1 MIANLKSIIES
12 LVFVSETPLS
22 LNRLKAILGDVDLR
36 DIRLALAELK
46 GEYEDRQGGF
56 TLQEVAGGYQFRT
69 CSAYSDWIKKLL
81 KPSPTRLSRAALETL
96 AIIAYKQP
104 IIRADVEHIRGVDSG
119 GVLRMLL
126 EKKLIRVLGRKD
138 IPGRPMIYGTTKD
151 FLEIFNLKDLSEL
164 PSPKEITSLGTPDEE
179 DTADDL
185 VDSDDVMDSEVEHGL
200 AANAQEL
207 ASAAHVS
214 PETGPPLEMRTPPDG
229 DLFGKNAAETA
240 ETDIDKLPAAFD
252 GQGSPPAESGAPEK
266 ELSQFETTK
275 STPSLQP
282 NKTALPSADKTD
294 PHKSEA

>member
-69 CSAYSDWIKKLL
+69 RSAYSDWIKKLL

-164 PSPKEITSLGTPDEE
+164 PSPKEITSLGTPDQ
-179 DTADDL
+179 DDAPDEAL
-185 VDSDDVMDSEVEHGL
+185 DSVDAQSL
-200 AANAQEL
+200 AAHAREPD
-207 ASAAHVS
+207 AVSHVS
-214 PETGPPLEMRTPPDG
+214 PETVSPPEAGGAPDG
-229 DLFGKNAAETA
+229 DLPAATGA
-240 ETDIDKLPAAFD
+240 AGGETDADEMPAPIDDPATLPGEA
-252 GQGSPPAESGAPEK
+252 GAPQK
-266 ELSQFETTK
+266 GLSHFETPEAASSRPTDATAK
-275 STPSLQP
+275 TPAG
-282 NKTALPSADKTD
+282 KID
-294 PHKSEA
+294 PHESEA

>member
-1 MIANLKSIIES
+1 MIANLKSIVES

-36 DIRLALAELK
+36 DIRLALAELQ

-56 TLQEVAGGYQFRT
+56 ALQEVAGGYQFRT
-69 CSAYSDWIKKLL
+69 RSAYSDWIKKLL

-119 GVLRMLL
+119 GVLRLLL

-164 PSPKEITSLGTPDEE
+164 PSPKEITSLGSPDRDDARDEALDAE
-179 DTADDL
+179 DVNTLAELSEGPAPAEDVSQETDAPLEVNLPAEADETDGTDDL
-185 VDSDDVMDSEVEHGL
+185 MTPAPSF
-200 AANAQEL
+200 NEL
-207 ASAAHVS
+207 PPTTESA
-214 PETGPPLEMRTPPDG
+214 
-229 DLFGKNAAETA
+229 TA
-240 ETDIDKLPAAFD
+240 ED
-252 GQGSPPAESGAPEK
+252 
-266 ELSQFETTK
+266 
-275 STPSLQP
+275 
-282 NKTALPSADKTD
+282 
-294 PHKSEA
+294 

>member
-69 CSAYSDWIKKLL
+69 RSDFSDWIKKLL

-119 GVLRMLL
+119 GVLRLLL

-164 PSPKEITSLGTPDEE
+164 PSPKEITSLGSPDRDDAQDEARDVE
-179 DTADDL
+179 DVNTL
-185 VDSDDVMDSEVEHGL
+185 TVLSESPAPAED
-200 AANAQEL
+200 
-207 ASAAHVS
+207 VS
-214 PETGPPLEMRTPPDG
+214 PETDPPLEIGLPAEAAETDGTDIDVTQAPTAKELTPSALSGTAKAELSHFETSKSEPPSPDDLPDG
-229 DLFGKNAAETA
+229 DTP
-240 ETDIDKLPAAFD
+240 T
-252 GQGSPPAESGAPEK
+252 PPADQHESKA
-266 ELSQFETTK
+266 
-275 STPSLQP
+275 
-282 NKTALPSADKTD
+282 
-294 PHKSEA
+294 

>member
-69 CSAYSDWIKKLL
+69 RSAYSDWIKKLL

-119 GVLRMLL
+119 GVLRLLL

-164 PSPKEITSLGTPDEE
+164 PSPKEITSLGSPDRDDAQDEARDVE
-179 DTADDL
+179 DVNTL
-185 VDSDDVMDSEVEHGL
+185 TVLSESPAPAED
-200 AANAQEL
+200 
-207 ASAAHVS
+207 VS
-214 PETGPPLEMRTPPDG
+214 PETDPPLEIGLPAEAAETDGTDIDVTQAPTAKELTPSALSGTAKAELSHFETSKSVPPSPDDLPDG
-229 DLFGKNAAETA
+229 DTP
-240 ETDIDKLPAAFD
+240 T
-252 GQGSPPAESGAPEK
+252 PPADQHESKA
-266 ELSQFETTK
+266 
-275 STPSLQP
+275 
-282 NKTALPSADKTD
+282 
-294 PHKSEA
+294 

>member
-1 MIANLKSIIES
+1 MIANLKSIVES

-36 DIRLALAELK
+36 DIRLALAELH

-56 TLQEVAGGYQFRT
+56 ALQEVAGGYQFRT
-69 CSAYSDWIKKLL
+69 RSAYSDWIKKLL

-119 GVLRMLL
+119 GVLRLLL

-164 PSPKEITSLGTPDEE
+164 PSPKEITSLGSPDRDDARDEALDAE
-179 DTADDL
+179 DVNTLAELSEGPAPAEDVSQETDAPLEVNLPAEADETDGTDDL
-185 VDSDDVMDSEVEHGL
+185 MTPAPSF
-200 AANAQEL
+200 NEL
-207 ASAAHVS
+207 PPTTESATAEDELSHF
-214 PETGPPLEMRTPPDG
+214 ETAKSVPPPPDDRPDG
-229 DLFGKNAAETA
+229 ETS
-240 ETDIDKLPAAFD
+240 TSPADRNEPKA
-252 GQGSPPAESGAPEK
+252 
-266 ELSQFETTK
+266 
-275 STPSLQP
+275 
-282 NKTALPSADKTD
+282 
-294 PHKSEA
+294 